1 MGPLPCAKVIQLPG
15 SSFEF
20 YIEDES
26 SKKITM
32 DLLLGR
38 RVNFREVVD
47 MYYLAGKSVMI
58 AIK

>member
-1 MGPLPCAKVIQLPG
+1 
-15 SSFEF
+15 
-20 YIEDES
+20 
-26 SKKITM
+26 M